1 MAKKTATTARPHR
14 KSKPRDRSEIDARY
28 EATRVRTGERITLR
42 LTTAEVDRLREVA
55 QDSET
60 IGITIRRLVGKKLFA
75 SHPKK

>member
-1 MAKKTATTARPHR
+1 MAKPTSPAQPHR

-42 LTTAEVDRLREVA
+42 LTPAEVERLREVA

-60 IGITIRRLVGKKLFA
+60 IGLTIRRLVGPKLFA

>member
-1 MAKKTATTARPHR
+1 MSQPPR

-42 LTTAEVDRLREVA
+42 LTQAEVDRLREVA

-60 IGITIRRLVGKKLFA
+60 LGLTIRRLVGQNLFA
-75 SHPKK
+75 ARPKK

>member
-1 MAKKTATTARPHR
+1 MATKPTAPAQRPR

-42 LTTAEVDRLREVA
+42 LTPAEVDRLREVA

-60 IGITIRRLVGKKLFA
+60 IGLTIRRLVGQKLFA